1 VVAFGKGAPNV
12 IEFRVL
18 GSLEAVDQD
27 GPLALGAPK
36 QRTLLAVLLLHRGE
50 PVSTERLV
58 DEIWGEQPPASA
70 HKLVQG
76 YVSSLRRVLGDGL
89 LVTQGHGYALQIPP
103 GQLDVDRFEILVTEG
118 QRASSQG
125 DAPTAAV
132 RLRKALGLWRGP
144 PLADFAYEPFAQAEI
159 ARLDEARLAAIELRF
174 AVELAIGHHTQ
185 LVADLEA
192 LVREHPLREGFTA
205 QLMLALYGSGRQ
217 AEALDVYQNARAR
230 LSEELGLEPGP
241 ELKALQT
248 AILNQEP
255 WLAEP
260 TRGGARAPVQ
270 PPLADIASAAVPGA
284 HEISSHGEHV
294 IAPDREL
301 SLAEPVGVRPVRKV
315 VTVLS
320 CDVTGSTEL
329 GKELDPEVLRG
340 VMNRCSAEL
349 RATID
354 RHGGTADKFIG
365 DAVVAVF
372 GIPRVN
378 EDDALRA
385 VRAAAEIRDR
395 LPAIA
400 EEVGVALRFRTG
412 VNTGLVL
419 AGEGENLAI
428 GDAVNVAARLEQC
441 AQPGE
446 ILLGP
451 ETLDLVRDA
460 VVAEP
465 VEPLTLKGESRP
477 TPAFRLLDIDR
488 HAPGFARRFD
498 VPLVGRAREL
508 RVLRDAWDRSV
519 AEPGCHLFTLLGA
532 AGVGKSRLVAELLAA
547 LGDEV
552 SVLGGRCLHYGEG
565 ITFWPLQEA
574 LAGVGKPAEPVLDR
588 LGGGGTAAP
597 EELFFE
603 VRRLLE
609 SLAAEMP
616 LIVHVDDL
624 QWAEPMLLDLLDHI
638 VELSRGAPILV
649 LCVAR
654 PELLEDRPGW
664 GGGKLN
670 ATSLLLEP
678 LTTSECQLLLS
689 SLGDGLDHDTRDRVV
704 AASEGNPLFLE
715 EMAALAAATGT
726 TAVPATIQAVLA
738 ARLESLGNE
747 EREVLDRGA
756 IEGEVFH
763 RLAVRAL
770 LGERTET
777 ELNSRLAGLVR
788 KELIRPHPA
797 TIRGDDAFRFRH
809 LLIRDAAYD
818 AVPKATL
825 ADLHESFARWL
836 EQSGAA
842 LPEPDE
848 IIGWHLEQTLRYRH
862 ELGQDA
868 GRALPRGAA
877 EHLHTA
883 GRRALDRRDVPAA
896 KNLLERALALAEGD
910 SRRARIAADLADGL
924 FEAGEF
930 APADEL
936 LKEIE
941 NDPDVSA
948 LAALTRFEWMT
959 SVGGPDTARTIESR
973 LPGLLEHFARVAD
986 ERGLARAHL
995 VAHYPHWMKCH
1006 ATAAGDELRLAA
1018 EHARNAGDDGL
1029 RQRALAL
1036 YVITLQNGQADPRT
1050 IAQAL
1055 DTIEREK
1062 PGPYLAASVDGV
1074 RGELARLDGR
1084 FGEARRLAQQASER
1098 FRLLGL
1104 PEMEAGREI
1113 RRGVLELSAG
1123 DPEAAIAALQRS
1135 DAIFAQMG
1143 ANGYRSTAQA
1153 FLAQA
1158 YSRLGNNAA
1167 ATAAIELSEEFGST
1181 DDILNLIITHQARA
1195 RLALAEGEGEAAQ
1208 SWARSA
1214 VEYASR
1220 TDDLNHRANA
1230 KLDLARVL
1238 AALERPEAAIPEARA
1253 ALDLFLTKGDR
1264 PGGDQTRALLD
1275 DLGARQ

>member
-1 VVAFGKGAPNV
+1 MRFGILGPFEVADDEGR
-12 IEFRVL
+12 E
-18 GSLEAVDQD
+18 
-27 GPLALGAPK
+27 LALGGPK
-36 QRTLLAVLLLHRGE
+36 QRAVLAVLLLHANE
-50 PVSTERLV
+50 VVSSDRLI
-58 DEIWGEQPPASA
+58 DELWGEHPPATGT
-70 HKLVQG
+70 KTLQV
-76 YVSSLRRVLGDGL
+76 YVSN
-89 LVTQGHGYALQIPP
+89 
-103 GQLDVDRFEILVTEG
+103 
-118 QRASSQG
+118 
-125 DAPTAAV
+125 
-132 RLRKALGLWRGP
+132 LRKALGEGFLLTRAGGYVLQANLEETDFGRFEVLVAKGRGALRAGDPGSAAVSLREALALWRGV
-144 PLADFAYEPFAQAEI
+144 PLLDFAYERFAQREI
-159 ARLDEARLAAIELRF
+159 DRLEEERLAALEDRID
-174 AVELAIGHHTQ
+174 AELALGQHLT
-185 LVADLEA
+185 LVSELEA
-192 LVREHPLREGFTA
+192 LVRDQPTRERLHG
-205 QLMLALYGSGRQ
+205 QLMLALYRSGRQ
-217 AEALDVYQNARAR
+217 AEALDAYQRVYAY
-230 LSEELGLEPGP
+230 LFDELGLEPGS
-241 ELKALQT
+241 ELKALQA
-248 AILNQEP
+248 AILNHEQSLGTP
-255 WLAEP
+255 SS
-260 TRGGARAPVQ
+260 GSDGAPVQ
-270 PPLADIASAAVPGA
+270 PATGDGLSVTAGAVGQSPSHEARGMVPDPELPLT
-284 HEISSHGEHV
+284 HGG
-294 IAPDREL
+294 
-301 SLAEPVGVRPVRKV
+301 VGRQARKV
-315 VTVLS
+315 VTVLFS
-320 CDVTGSTEL
+320 DVTGSPAL
-329 GKELDPEVLRG
+329 GEESDPEVFRR
-340 VMNRCSAEL
+340 VMDRYFAEI
-349 RATID
+349 RATVE
-354 RHGGTADKFIG
+354 RHGGMVEKFIG
-365 DAVVAVF
+365 DAVMAVF

-385 VRAAAEIRDR
+385 VRAAAEIRER

-400 EEVGVALRFRTG
+400 EEVGVALRVRTG

-428 GDAVNVAARLEQC
+428 GDAVNVAARLEQ
-441 AQPGE
+441 AARPGE

-451 ETLDLVRDA
+451 ETLYLVRDA

-465 VEPLTLKGESRP
+465 VEPLALKGKSQP
-477 TPAFRLLDIDR
+477 MAAVRLLEVDPY
-488 HAPGFARRFD
+488 APGFVRRFD

-508 RVLRDAWDRSV
+508 RVLREAWDRSV
-519 AEPGCHLFTLLGA
+519 ADPGCHLFTLLGA

-552 SVLGGRCLHYGEG
+552 SVLSGRCLHYGEG

-574 LAGVGKPAEPVLDR
+574 LADVGKPAEPVLDR
-588 LGGGGTAAP
+588 LGGGGAATP

-609 SLAAEMP
+609 SLATETP
-616 LIVHVDDL
+616 LILHVDDL
-624 QWAEPMLLDLLDHI
+624 QWAEPTLLDLLDHI

-649 LCVAR
+649 LCAAR
-654 PELLEDRPGW
+654 PELLEDRPAW

-670 ATSLLLEP
+670 AMSLLLEP
-678 LTTSECQLLLS
+678 LSTGECQVLLA
-689 SLGDGLDHDTRDRVV
+689 SLGDSLDHDTRGRVV

-726 TAVPATIQAVLA
+726 TAVPATIQALLA
-738 ARLESLGNE
+738 ARLELLGNE
-747 EREVLDRGA
+747 EREVLERGA

-770 LGERTET
+770 LGERMATEVD
-777 ELNSRLAGLVR
+777 SRLAGLVR
-788 KELIRPHPA
+788 QELIRPHPA

-818 AVPKATL
+818 ALPKATR

-836 EQSGAA
+836 EQPGAA

-868 GRALPRGAA
+868 GRALPQAAA
-877 EHLHTA
+877 EHLRVA
-883 GRRALDRRDVPAA
+883 GRRALERRDVPAA

-910 SRRARIAADLADGL
+910 SRRALIAADLADGL

-930 APADEL
+930 ARADQL
-936 LKEIE
+936 LTEIE
-941 NDPDVSA
+941 DDPDVSA
-948 LAALTRFEWMT
+948 VAALTRFEWMT
-959 SVGGPDTARTIESR
+959 SVGGPDTTRTIESR

-995 VAHYPHWMKCH
+995 VAHYPHWIKCH
-1006 ATAAGDELRLAA
+1006 ETAAGDELRLAA

-1036 YVITLQNGQADPRT
+1036 YVITLRNGRADRWT

-1055 DTIEREK
+1055 DAIESEK

-1074 RGELARLDGR
+1074 RGELARLAGR
-1084 FGEARRLAQQASER
+1084 FSEARRLVQQASER

-1104 PEMEAGREI
+1104 PEMEAGVEI
-1113 RRGVLELSAG
+1113 RRGALELSAG

-1135 DAIFAQMG
+1135 DTIFAQIG
-1143 ANGYRSTAQA
+1143 ANAYRSTAQA

-1158 YSRLGNNAA
+1158 YSRQGNNAA
-1167 ATAAIELSEEFGST
+1167 ATAAIELSEELGST
-1181 DDILNLIITHQARA
+1181 EDIINLIITHQARA
-1195 RLALAEGEGEAAQ
+1195 RLALAEGDGEAAQ

-1220 TDDLNHRANA
+1220 TDHMTDQANT

-1238 AALERPEAAIPEARA
+1238 NALERPEAAIPEARA

-1264 PGGDQTRALLD
+1264 PGADQTRALLD